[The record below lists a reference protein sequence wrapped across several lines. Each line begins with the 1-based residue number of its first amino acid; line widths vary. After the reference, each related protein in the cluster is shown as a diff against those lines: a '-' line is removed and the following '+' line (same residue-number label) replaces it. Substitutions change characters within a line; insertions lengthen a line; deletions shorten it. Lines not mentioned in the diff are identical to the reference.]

1 MGLYHS
7 VGIAYGFEIPRDT
20 DLEQLDKVIGD
31 GPDLLK
37 DSVGHIVVGDCDQMF
52 LVTRYAPVEENAAV
66 RLAADALATVDEMT
80 GWNEALHAVAARLD
94 QAAHPQPGWLVIH
107 NYR

>member
-7 VGIAYGFEIPRDT
+7 VGIAFGFEIPKDT

-31 GPDLLK
+31 GPDLVA
-37 DSVGHIVVGDCDQMF
+37 DRVGHIVVGDCDQLL
-52 LVTRYAPVEENAAV
+52 LVTRYGSVEENAV
-66 RLAADALATVDEMT
+66 VPLTPDTLATVNEMT
-80 GWNEALHAVAARLD
+80 AWNEALHAVAVRLG

>member
-7 VGIAYGFEIPRDT
+7 IAVAYGFEIPNDT
-20 DLEQLDKVIGD
+20 DLDQLDKALGD
-31 GPDLLK
+31 GPDLLA
-37 DSVGHIVVGDCDQMF
+37 DSVGQIVVGDYEQLL
-52 LVTRYAPVEENAAV
+52 LVTRYTRIEENTV
-66 RLAADALATVDEMT
+66 LPLAPGGLATVDEMT
-80 GWNEALHAVAARLD
+80 AWNEALNAVAARIG